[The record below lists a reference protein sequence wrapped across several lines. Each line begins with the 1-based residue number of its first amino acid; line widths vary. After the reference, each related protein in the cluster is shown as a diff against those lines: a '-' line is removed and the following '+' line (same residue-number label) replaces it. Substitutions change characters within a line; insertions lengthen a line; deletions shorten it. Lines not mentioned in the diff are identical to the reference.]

1 MSESPSPPAPD
12 HRPAVGRRGE
22 QLAREHLE
30 RLGYTVLATGARTR
44 WGEIDLIVHDATAIV
59 FCEVKTRIAR
69 GSGSP
74 WASLH
79 ERKRR
84 QVRRL
89 AAAWLAETPD
99 RPRGRDVR
107 FDAIGVLVDAAGNLV
122 RLDHIEAAF

>member
-1 MSESPSPPAPD
+1 
-12 HRPAVGRRGE
+12 
-22 QLAREHLE
+22 
-30 RLGYTVLATGARTR
+30 
-44 WGEIDLIVHDATAIV
+44 VHDPTTIV

-89 AAAWLAETPD
+89 AAAWLAETPE

-107 FDAIGVLVDAAGNLV
+107 FDAIGVLVDPAGDLV